1 MAFLDAVAWAWARSR
16 CAVWASV
23 GLAWFTVEWAEGFWV
38 TVSAWFDG
46 AAAAFAVEDAA
57 TAGWVE
63 GADGVRSVSARAAG
77 VADDVAGLFANAL
90 WV

>member
-1 MAFLDAVAWAWARSR
+1 LFDAVGRAWARSW
-16 CAVWASV
+16 CAIWAGI

-38 TVSAWFDG
+38 AGLAWLDG
-46 AAAAFAVEDAA
+46 ASAAFAVEDAA

-63 GADGVRSVSARAAG
+63 GADGVRSVGARAAG
-77 VADDVAGLFANAL
+77 VADDVAGLFTDAL